1 MVCAVREEDL
11 RNRTQKIKIK
21 RQKSF
26 KEEDSPAPSTP
37 TPITTQSH
45 LKMTRSTVVTPINKK
60 GNDIVKNP
68 QSNKITA
75 ALFSKFE
82 FKKSPIAGYTKKEK
96 DLIKKVLTYMI
107 PNSRSYI
114 DISDKETQHQYHIS
128 YGMLPSIYNQEQL
141 RLKMKAG
148 LTQKIDEKLAK

>member
-1 MVCAVREEDL
+1 
-11 RNRTQKIKIK
+11 
-21 RQKSF
+21 
-26 KEEDSPAPSTP
+26 
-37 TPITTQSH
+37 
-45 LKMTRSTVVTPINKK
+45 
-60 GNDIVKNP
+60 
-68 QSNKITA
+68 
-75 ALFSKFE
+75 
-82 FKKSPIAGYTKKEK
+82 
-96 DLIKKVLTYMI
+96 MI